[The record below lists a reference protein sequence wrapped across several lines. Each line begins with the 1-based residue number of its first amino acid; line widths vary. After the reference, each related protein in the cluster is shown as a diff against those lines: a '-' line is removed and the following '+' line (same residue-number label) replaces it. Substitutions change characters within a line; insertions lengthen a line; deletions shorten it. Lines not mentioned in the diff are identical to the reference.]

1 ERLFSLQTRGPFAI
15 FTGLKSFE
23 NLAVHSFS
31 RAAGVCLRM
40 IDYTQRL
47 TLLMRDIVA
56 RVTTLSF
63 INQADVLVF
72 ARSGRSTAEG
82 AFATCHCLSLPAS
95 EPGYYFWR
103 DRSTHNIT
111 RRSEWFV
118 TKSPT
123 VTVGTRPIKYM
134 LSFTLPRFCD
144 QSLDRSR
151 KERFYPGAE
160 PWMAKLDTVVHELYH
175 IDPDL
180 AGIRRIEKEDGTYS
194 ANCHGHRFFEQ
205 VSEMVHTYL
214 ASKPDPEIYDFL

>member
-1 ERLFSLQTRGPFAI
+1 
-15 FTGLKSFE
+15 LKSFE

-56 RVTTLSF
+56 RVPTLSF
-63 INQADVLVF
+63 INMNDVLVF
-72 ARSGRSTAEG
+72 ARSGRTTAEG

-123 VTVGTRPIKYM
+123 VTVGTRPIK
-134 LSFTLPRFCD
+134 
-144 QSLDRSR
+144 
-151 KERFYPGAE
+151 
-160 PWMAKLDTVVHELYH
+160 
-175 IDPDL
+175 
-180 AGIRRIEKEDGTYS
+180 
-194 ANCHGHRFFEQ
+194 
-205 VSEMVHTYL
+205 
-214 ASKPDPEIYDFL
+214 